1 MADPHALA
9 ARLSRGRRLRE
20 RGMDAIT
27 IGRCLGVSAAQVRRD
42 LRDQGVPTSRQS
54 DPQVAKRREK
64 EITLLGD
71 GYTYEEIAGLL
82 RVPVTTVK
90 ADIRRYRQAQP
101 GAVPLRRSTVVRPKP
116 PRPTPEAKSPEV
128 PTGPDPVLPDPALWS
143 RWTDLSDAW
152 RELRPGQ
159 LTMQAGLESLL
170 QDLRVTTDPDALE
183 DLGQHLA
190 ETITN
195 DTTWDEDIR
204 WSLINTIHRALS

>member
-9 ARLSRGRRLRE
+9 TRRAHGRRLRE
-20 RGMDAIT
+20 RGLDAIA
-27 IGRCLGVSAAQVRRD
+27 IGRHLGVSAAQVRRD
-42 LRDQGVPTSRQS
+42 LRDQGLPTGRQS
-54 DPQVAKRREK
+54 DPQVAQRREK
-64 EITLLGD
+64 EITLLAE
-71 GYTYEEIAGLL
+71 GYTYDEIAGLL

-101 GAVPLRRSTVVRPKP
+101 GAAPLRRPTVVRTVSQ
-116 PRPTPEAKSPEV
+116 RPTPETKSPEL
-128 PTGPDPVLPDPALWS
+128 PTGPDPALWS
-143 RWTDLSDAW
+143 RWTDLNDAW
-152 RELRPGQ
+152 RDQRPGQ